1 MTWATF
7 ELYWTNCTG
16 QIVLNNIW
24 IIPDKTLLGNLG
36 TASSPQWWHWV
47 WCWPWYCWSICR
59 GNFKN
64 KFYTTLLW
72 SKLWHCWWMFKI
84 IHTSSGDCPRSQRG
98 FHEGSKACNGASQ
111 EQRVQPVLGQNF
123 HIPHHGAWRRP
134 PRAQGGTSQ
143 KNSALFGEVEIPF
156 RFQQGLVLPSII
168 NVQVKDHSKTG
179 KDEHLGSF
187 AARISDMQEGKQ
199 PVSSFTF
206 QTNFSGYRRVF
217 LSDYSGREMR
227 PASLF
232 LKISKKWDAQW
243 DGSPMCSLINPR
255 NFPLPIPRI
264 PSKKCDARPVR
275 QKFQGNIL

>member
-1 MTWATF
+1 
-7 ELYWTNCTG
+7 
-16 QIVLNNIW
+16 
-24 IIPDKTLLGNLG
+24 
-36 TASSPQWWHWV
+36 
-47 WCWPWYCWSICR
+47 
-59 GNFKN
+59 
-64 KFYTTLLW
+64 
-72 SKLWHCWWMFKI
+72 MFKMRFI
-84 IHTSSGDCPRSQRG
+84 IHTSSGDSPRSQRG
-98 FHEGSKACNGASQ
+98 FHEGSKACNGASE
-111 EQRVQPVLGQNF
+111 EQWVQPLLGQNL
-123 HIPHHGAWRRP
+123 HIQHHGAWRRP
-134 PRAQGGTSQ
+134 PRAQGEE
-143 KNSALFGEVEIPF
+143 AEISF
-156 RFQQGLVLPSII
+156 TFQHSLVLSSII
-168 NVQVKDHSKTG
+168 NLQVKDHSKTG

-243 DGSPMCSLINPR
+243 DGSPMYSLFNPG